1 MNYRIWFDDK
11 EKIVRVK
18 IEGRFGS
25 EDNREFIR
33 KIEDEFTGKDHHV
46 VVIDVTEG
54 RFVMP
59 GRENREKMVG
69 RIKQLDFERIAFVG
83 ASPLVKMMMKI
94 IAMIMNVIRAAIVP
108 CQNVRRGIPQKS
120 SSWSLDSC
128 LFSCSEMRWMSSTF
142 RFSANSPDGLSR
154 IDAIFRANSVAER
167 ISSSEDSGTPSPRP
181 SSIRSRFSSSSLSC
195 SLLSF
200 ILHS

>member
-33 KIEDEFTGKDHHV
+33 KIENEFTGKDHHV

-54 RFVMP
+54 KFVMP
-59 GRENREKMVG
+59 GRENREKMVE

-94 IAMIMNVIRAAIVP
+94 IAMSLGRKGSVGSFATDDEALIWIQSQKTLNNIE
-108 CQNVRRGIPQKS
+108 RR
-120 SSWSLDSC
+120 
-128 LFSCSEMRWMSSTF
+128 
-142 RFSANSPDGLSR
+142 
-154 IDAIFRANSVAER
+154 
-167 ISSSEDSGTPSPRP
+167 
-181 SSIRSRFSSSSLSC
+181 
-195 SLLSF
+195 
-200 ILHS
+200 